1 MNISRRSLKLG
12 ETIKPLE
19 EKKVYRVE
27 GFSCANCAGKF
38 ERNVKELP
46 GVQDAKVNFG
56 ASKIAVYGEVTVEE
70 LEKAGAFENLKV
82 ASEKPKRQQ
91 QLPLKPIP
99 TDGDTVYRVEGFS
112 CANCAGKFE
121 RIVKEIPG
129 VQDAKVNF
137 GASKISVTG
146 EASIEELEKA
156 GAFENLKVSL
166 NTPSYASTPSEN
178 GKEPTKKNVPFYKKH
193 STLLYATLFI
203 VFGYLSQFVNGEEN
217 LINSLLFVASIVI
230 GGFSL
235 FKVGFQNLTRFDF
248 DMKTLMTVAV
258 IGAAIIGE
266 WAEASV
272 VVILFAISEALERF
286 SMDKARQSIRSL
298 MDIAPKE
305 ALVRRNGQEIM
316 IHVEDIVI
324 GDIMIVKPGQKIA
337 MDGTVV
343 SGYSAVNQAAIT
355 GESVPV
361 AKAIE
366 DEVFAGTLNEEGL
379 LEVRITKLVEDTTIS
394 KIIHLVEEAQGERAP
409 AQAFIDKFAKYYT
422 PIIIVIAGLV
432 AVVPPLF
439 FDGGWETWVYQGLS
453 VLVVGC
459 PCALVISTPISI
471 VSAIGNAAK
480 KGVLIK
486 GGIYLEEMG
495 GLKAIAFDKTGTL
508 TKGIPVVTDFIVLNN
523 QTDEK
528 ELLSI
533 VTALEYRSQHP
544 LASAI
549 MKKAEEENV
558 SYSNV
563 TVENFSS
570 ITGKGIKGSVNGS
583 TYYIGSPKLFKELT
597 TSNFEENLEKK
608 VTTLQNQG
616 KTAMVI
622 GTEREVL
629 GVIAV
634 ADEVRESSKEI
645 MQKLHQ
651 LGIKKT
657 IMLTGDNKGTANAIG
672 NHVGVSEIQAELMPQ
687 DKLDF
692 IKQLRSEY
700 GKVAMVGDGVNDA
713 PALAASTVGIAMG
726 GAGTDTALETADV
739 ALMGDD
745 LRKLPFTIKLSR
757 KALNIIKANIIFA
770 IGIKLIALLLV
781 IPGWLTLWI
790 AIASDMGATLV
801 VALNSLRLMRV
812 KE

>member
-1 MNISRRSLKLG
+1 MSESMKL
-12 ETIKPLE
+12 LD
-19 EKKVYRVE
+19 EKQVYRVE
-27 GFSCANCAGKF
+27 GFTCANCAGKF
-38 ERNVKELP
+38 ENNVK
-46 GVQDAKVNFG
+46 
-56 ASKIAVYGEVTVEE
+56 
-70 LEKAGAFENLKV
+70 
-82 ASEKPKRQQ
+82 
-91 QLPLKPIP
+91 QLQ
-99 TDGDTVYRVEGFS
+99 
-112 CANCAGKFE
+112 
-121 RIVKEIPG
+121 G

-137 GASKISVTG
+137 GASKISVYGNAT
-146 EASIEELEKA
+146 IEELEKA
-156 GAFENLKVSL
+156 GAFENLKV
-166 NTPSYASTPSEN
+166 TPDKPFREAKQEDV
-178 GKEPTKKNVPFYKKH
+178 KEKKEPFYKKH
-193 STLLYATLFI
+193 STLLFATLLV
-203 VFGYLSQFVNGEEN
+203 VFGYLSSFVNGDEN
-217 LINSLLFVASIVI
+217 IVTTVLFVASMLI
-230 GGFSL
+230 GGLSL
-235 FKVGFQNLTRFDF
+235 FKVGFQNLLRFEF

-258 IGAAIIGE
+258 IGGGIIGE
-266 WAEASV
+266 WAEVAI

-305 ALVRRNGQEIM
+305 ALVRRNGLEMM
-316 IHVEDIVI
+316 IHVDDIAV

-337 MDGTVV
+337 MDGMVV

-361 AKAIE
+361 EKTVD

-379 LEVRITKLVEDTTIS
+379 LEVKITKLVEDTTIS

-409 AQAFIDKFAKYYT
+409 SQAFVEKFAKYYT
-422 PIIIVIAGLV
+422 PIIMIIAALV

-439 FDGGWETWVYQGLS
+439 FGGSWGTWIYQGLA

-486 GGIYLEEMG
+486 GGVYLEEMG
-495 GLKAIAFDKTGTL
+495 ALKAIAFDKTGTL
-508 TKGIPVVTDFIVLNN
+508 TKGVPAVTDFNVMNKQVN
-523 QTDEK
+523 EK

-533 VTALEYRSQHP
+533 ITALEYRSQHP

-549 MKKAEEENV
+549 MKKAEEENIT
-558 SYSNV
+558 YSDLL
-563 TVENFSS
+563 VEDFSS
-570 ITGKGIKGSVNGS
+570 ITGKGIKGIVKGI
-583 TYYIGSPKLFKELT
+583 TYYIGSPKLFKELAI
-597 TSNFEENLEKK
+597 SNFNEKLEQNI
-608 VTTLQNQG
+608 TTLQNQG
-616 KTAMVI
+616 KTAMVV
-622 GTEREVL
+622 GTEKEIL
-629 GVIAV
+629 AVIAV
-634 ADEVRESSKEI
+634 ADEVRESSKEVI
-645 MQKLHQ
+645 KKLHQ

-672 NHVGVSEIQAELMPQ
+672 GHVGVSDIQAELMPQ
-687 DKLDF
+687 DKLDY

-700 GKVAMVGDGVNDA
+700 GNVAMVGDGVNDA

-745 LRKLPFTIKLSR
+745 LRKLPFTVKLSR
-757 KALNIIKANIIFA
+757 KALNIIKANITFA
-770 IGIKLIALLLV
+770 IAIKFIALLLV

-790 AIASDMGATLV
+790 AILSDMGATLL